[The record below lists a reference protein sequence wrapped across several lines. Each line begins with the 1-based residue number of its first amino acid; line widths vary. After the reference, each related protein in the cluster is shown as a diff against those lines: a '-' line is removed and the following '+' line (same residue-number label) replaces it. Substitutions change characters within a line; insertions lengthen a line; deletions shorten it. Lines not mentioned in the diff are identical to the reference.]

1 MTRYEGQAT
10 ISEACEVVRG
20 HLVED
25 IPAVSGATIIA
36 CPTCYKPIP
45 ATDQWYPDYDEMEK
59 IRGWTIA
66 QFIAFCQ
73 LQHRSGIPFGELL
86 ARTSGGVM
94 PGIGGAIN
102 GDVGTIGVNDL
113 NGIFVGIEPDGY
125 THS

>member
-1 MTRYEGQAT
+1 MTPTEIDTTIDQVRLTKVGDLSTFVAFRCLMCDHELLPEGFELT
-10 ISEACEVVRG
+10 FEE
-20 HLVED
+20 L
-25 IPAVSGATIIA
+25 
-36 CPTCYKPIP
+36 
-45 ATDQWYPDYDEMEK
+45 EK
-59 IRGWTIA
+59 LGGWTVA
-66 QFIAFCQ
+66 QLMAFRTIQ
-73 LQHRSGIPFGELL
+73 KRSGIDYKDLL